1 MSIPETC
8 PQRCEVP
15 LTGDTSWDYIIQPS
29 VSTRQLGSPHPT
41 PSTEPSTRRLSS
53 PPRGRC
59 YDSPGKKPAADFERD
74 PIRLHDKICRQRGDN
89 NFATDWV
96 LIVFKYGV
104 TIDVLSRVLTS
115 QEITAMNFAGGFKP
129 RQVYDGFITKV
140 GDYYE
145 CGLCKEDKKTYW
157 KAKKN
162 APRHLRKF
170 HFGLADVCE
179 IWYAPTIPYTS

>member
-1 MSIPETC
+1 M
-8 PQRCEVP
+8 R
-15 LTGDTSWDYIIQPS
+15 DYTIQPLGS
-29 VSTRQLGSPHPT
+29 NHQLGSPHPT
-41 PSTEPSTRRLSS
+41 PSTGPSAQRVS
-53 PPRGRC
+53 PLPNGRC
-59 YDSPGKKPAADFERD
+59 YDRPGKKPAADPERD
-74 PIRLHDKICRQRGDN
+74 PIKLHDNIRRQRGDS
-89 NFATDWV
+89 NFATDWTLV
-96 LIVFKYGV
+96 VFKYGV

-115 QEITAMNFAGGFKP
+115 QEITAMNFAGGFEP
-129 RQVYDGFITKV
+129 RQMYDGFITKV

-170 HFGLADVCE
+170 HFGLADMCE